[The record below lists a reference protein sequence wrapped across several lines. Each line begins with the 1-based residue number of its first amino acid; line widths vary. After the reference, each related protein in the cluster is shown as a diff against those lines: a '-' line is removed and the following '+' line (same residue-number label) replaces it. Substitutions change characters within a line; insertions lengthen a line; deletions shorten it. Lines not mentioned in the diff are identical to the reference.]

1 MSETKPSYPTAVVP
15 RPTLSEYINQAI
27 IERRGLAGVVDNVVE
42 VNLSKTKE
50 IPQTGGDHYKALGI
64 YEPWKVMRAVLTPEE
79 YRGYHKGTILAYAMR
94 ERAKGGDQDLQKM
107 ADHAAEL
114 ANYLQELASRIK
126 APQ

>member
-1 MSETKPSYPTAVVP
+1 MSETKPGYPTAVVP
-15 RPTLSEYINQAI
+15 RRT
-27 IERRGLAGVVDNVVE
+27 VDDLYAEAFRQPPVPPP
-42 VNLSKTKE
+42 KE

-114 ANYLQELASRIK
+114 ANYLRELAALAK
-126 APQ
+126 TLQ